1 MKKRVFALALAIALT
16 AGSGIPT
23 LAATETPAVDV
34 TTAPTKNPT
43 WSPEKKETITP
54 TITPKSTITPRVTTP
69 PRTTIPP
76 RSPKTGEVDFV
87 LIGTLGAAACASIVV
102 FSKRKR
108 DDEEA

>member
-16 AGSGIPT
+16 AGSTVPV
-23 LAATETPAVDV
+23 LAKDP
-34 TTAPTKNPT
+34 KY
-43 WSPEKKETITP
+43 SPEKKETITP
-54 TITPKSTITPRVTTP
+54 KPTITPRVTTP

-76 RSPKTGEVDFV
+76 RSPKTGEVDYV

>member
-16 AGSGIPT
+16 AGSTVPV
-23 LAATETPAVDV
+23 LAKDP
-34 TTAPTKNPT
+34 KY
-43 WSPEKKETITP
+43 SPEKKETITP

-76 RSPKTGEVDFV
+76 RSPKTDEVDFV

-102 FSKRKR
+102 ISKKKK
-108 DDEEA
+108 DEEA